1 MPLACAAAAINA
13 DGLMIEVHNN
23 PEQAL
28 SDGLQSLYPEQFAA
42 IMGKINSIHAVIQ
55 ED

>member
-1 MPLACAAAAINA
+1 MSMAATVAGC

-28 SDGLQSLYPEQFAA
+28 SDGLQSITPEQFDK
-42 IMGKINSIHAVIQ
+42 IMKKTNLLQQIKL
-55 ED
+55 DFR